1 MCAMLLTALPQ
12 LSLKVDEPV
21 EMLPKSRK
29 ALSIQEIAALARS
42 SLNGISQVVRD
53 HVTKPTAM
61 AQGRVAHLIEWKG
74 WSKPLEPSSATLQ
87 SHFNSYSHLSEGEQE
102 ARFAAGVAEQ
112 FAIAEAKLRAWN
124 SVDEEDE
131 EEDCSEEEL
140 AHSNELTVTT
150 QSSDAVLSN
159 QESSTSCQPETN
171 QNISEESS
179 LILSYSDGH
188 RNAEEPQGTIEE
200 LQIQAE
206 DLQLPSDEVQK
217 LKRRSLWSRGDS
229 CYHSASY
236 SESGLSPEEEEEEEQ
251 DVETE
256 DNVFQEVICWYSMSD
271 TSGAASFDDEVDVED
286 GETSRQ

>member
-12 LSLKVDEPV
+12 FSLKIDEPV
-21 EMLPKSRK
+21 EMLPKSRR

-42 SLNGISQVVRD
+42 SLNGISQVVKD

-124 SVDEEDE
+124 SVDEEDVE
-131 EEDCSEEEL
+131 EECSEEEL
-140 AHSNELTVTT
+140 AHSNELTITT
-150 QSSDAVLSN
+150 QSSDAMLSN
-159 QESSTSCQPETN
+159 QESLTPCQSETN

-179 LILSYSDGH
+179 LVLTHSDGH
-188 RNAEEPQGTIEE
+188 RNTEEPRGTVEE
-200 LQIQAE
+200 LQIPSE

-217 LKRRSLWSRGDS
+217 FKRRSLWSRGDS

-236 SESGLSPEEEEEEEQ
+236 SESGLSPDEGEQ
-251 DVETE
+251 GVEVE
-256 DNVFQEVICWYSMSD
+256 DNVFQEVTCWYSMSD

>member
-12 LSLKVDEPV
+12 FGLKVDEPV

-42 SLNGISQVVRD
+42 SLNGISQVVKD

-124 SVDEEDE
+124 SVDEEDV
-131 EEDCSEEEL
+131 EEDCSEEEFT
-140 AHSNELTVTT
+140 HNNDLTVTT

-159 QESSTSCQPETN
+159 QDSLMLCQSETN
-171 QNISEESS
+171 QNISEDSS
-179 LILSYSDGH
+179 LILSHSDSH
-188 RNAEEPQGTIEE
+188 QNSEEPQALLIP
-200 LQIQAE
+200 AE
-206 DLQLPSDEVQK
+206 DLQK
-217 LKRRSLWSRGDS
+217 LKRRSFWSRGDS
-229 CYHSASY
+229 CYNSASY
-236 SESGLSPEEEEEEEQ
+236 SESCLSPEEEEDEEQ
-251 DVETE
+251 DEGE
-256 DNVFQEVICWYSMSD
+256 QDNVFQEVICCYSMSN
-271 TSGAASFDDEVDVED
+271 TSGAASFDDGIDVED
-286 GETSRQ
+286 GEMSRQ

>member
-1 MCAMLLTALPQ
+1 
-12 LSLKVDEPV
+12 
-21 EMLPKSRK
+21 MLPKSRK

-42 SLNGISQVVRD
+42 SLNGISQVVKD

-124 SVDEEDE
+124 SVDEEDVEKEEEEEEEEE

-140 AHSNELTVTT
+140 AHRNQLTVST
-150 QSSDAVLSN
+150 QSSDAALSN
-159 QESSTSCQPETN
+159 QKTSMPCQPEIN

-179 LILSYSDGH
+179 LILSHSDALQY
-188 RNAEEPQGTIEE
+188 AEDPQGTMEE
-200 LQIQAE
+200 LQIAEE

-236 SESGLSPEEEEEEEQ
+236 SESGLSPEEEEEGEGGQE
-251 DVETE
+251 VETE
-256 DNVFQEVICWYSMSD
+256 DNVFHEVICWYSMSD
-271 TSGAASFDDEVDVED
+271 TSGATSFDDVEDVDVED